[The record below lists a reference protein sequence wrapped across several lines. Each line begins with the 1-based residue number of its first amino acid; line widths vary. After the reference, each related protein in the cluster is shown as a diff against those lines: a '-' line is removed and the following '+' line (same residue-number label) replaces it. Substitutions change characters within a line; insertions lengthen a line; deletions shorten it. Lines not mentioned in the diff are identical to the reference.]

1 VKGTTLSDITLFDLS
16 EWEVSF
22 TSVSIKNILFSDV
35 NFDNF
40 VLLKNNNGDGE
51 SNIQN
56 L

>member
-1 VKGTTLSDITLFDLS
+1 VEGTTLSDITFFDLS
-16 EWEVSF
+16 EWDVSF

-35 NFDNF
+35 NFENV

-51 SNIQN
+51 YNIQN